1 MPGKERDPGRKGA
14 GHPPGQGVEGPP
26 ERAGRPPG
34 KEPETRPDKCRTR
47 ARKGPGGFLGVGP
60 GKPPGYWPNWVMA
73 QPSFS
78 DTFSGTDELLVARSA
93 AWAAL
98 TPARASSSDG

>member
-1 MPGKERDPGRKGA
+1 MPDA
-14 GHPPGQGVEGPP
+14 
-26 ERAGRPPG
+26 
-34 KEPETRPDKCRTR
+34 TLDKCRTC